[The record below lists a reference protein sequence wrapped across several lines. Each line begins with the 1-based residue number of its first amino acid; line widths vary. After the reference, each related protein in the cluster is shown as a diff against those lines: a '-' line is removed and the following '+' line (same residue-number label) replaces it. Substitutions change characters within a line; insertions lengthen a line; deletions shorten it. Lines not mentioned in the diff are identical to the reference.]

1 MRNTRGRYFWAEGT
15 ALPKAEGKKKL
26 VVFQNQE
33 RSQHEYKVGSAEK
46 GNQRFHRRSEQGPS

>member
-26 VVFQNQE
+26 VVFQNQD
-33 RSQHEYKVGSAEK
+33 RSQHEYKVGSGEK
-46 GNQRFHRRSEQGPS
+46 SNQRFH